1 MSIRLTLSFLA
12 ALGAIALLFSFE
24 FEKQE
29 AGAQAAQLAQVPPPP
44 ADRADRFGVYNWGV
58 NEAAF
63 PNDGTIDRLN
73 WAADKVA
80 EIGSRTIR
88 VTIATRDDYR
98 VNPQGAPDLIQIAQ
112 SPAYDK
118 LFRDARFQTY
128 LLTTYTAGD
137 MAGNW
142 ADGYTGSEY
151 AAERD
156 EIKRLCEYLL
166 GNPAFA
172 NKTFII
178 LNWEGDNAIYYHANR
193 RSAWDHFTNWIRAR
207 ADGVKLAR
215 LLYPSSG
222 VKLFSGLEFN
232 TLKNL
237 QTGQPCGAPVADP
250 ARDDSL
256 QNRCVIDFVAPQV
269 EVDYYSYSSWN
280 SLQDKLDNPGE
291 SLKQRFKTDLDF
303 ALSKIKARRPE
314 IAERNFIIGEF
325 GFERASYGDC
335 NAANHTGEMFDAF
348 DGPGAFQ
355 VSYAIFWQIV
365 DNRYFLGVGTEY
377 FGLYRARDR
386 SLSLSIVGE
395 TFRKRIAGQA
405 ATNYTGCPMIRRPPP
420 HWGVLNPQGEPL
432 FQLNPDTVISIYAQG
447 CCQNVTTP
455 FSASGNIVHFD
466 QTTTHFT
473 LPRDNAQF
481 FYESPTQI
489 NFSMPPARRPGW
501 TRVYVTDARGL
512 DSNSQY
518 IAISCADCPQINSSC
533 GVVDS
538 VYQTRLIEQGGFV
551 SISGDKFSPSGNTV
565 IIEQL
570 EQPQT
575 IRRWTLP
582 RESVLSESPT
592 QLKVKLPD
600 DIVPGSDTTLHVVNA
615 QGFGSNEASI
625 PVYSRCQDC
634 GSHLKPCQAMF
645 ADAGGNFFAG
655 ASVTIYGRFSAS
667 GNRVMIEQV
676 DQKNRQSIYT
686 LSQGSAMWSENNKT
700 IRLALPS
707 LLGVGRA
714 SFYVVDAQGR
724 ETSAQQITI
733 STPPVTNVS
742 AANYQGPNLAAESIV
757 SAFGVSLA
765 AIVQA
770 ASSTPLPTEIAGTS
784 VIVKDSVGVER
795 LSPLF
800 FISPTQINYQIPPGT
815 AAGAATITVVS
826 GLGLS
831 STGAI
836 QIVNVAPGL
845 FSANATGKGVAAAVA
860 LRIKSDGTRIYEPV
874 AAFSQAQNQFVAVP
888 IDLGAPDDQAFLI
901 LFGTG
906 LRARSAISA
915 VTANIGGTNA
925 DVTFAGPQGTLVG
938 LDQINLLLP
947 RSLAGKGEVDV
958 TVNVDG
964 LAANVVRVGFK

>member
-1 MSIRLTLSFLA
+1 MSIRPTLSLLA
-12 ALGAIALLFSFE
+12 ALGAIALLFSFR
-24 FEKQE
+24 FEKQQ

-44 ADRADRFGVYNWGV
+44 ADRSDRFGVYNWGV

-98 VNPQGAPDLIQIAQ
+98 VNPPAADLIQIAQ

-166 GNPAFA
+166 SNPAFA

-325 GFERASYGDC
+325 GFERASYGEC

-466 QTTTHFT
+466 QTTAHFT

-538 VYQTRLIEQGGFV
+538 VYQTRLIEQGGLV

-582 RESVLSESPT
+582 RENVLSESPT
-592 QLKVKLPD
+592 QLNIKLPGD
-600 DIVPGSDTTLHVVNA
+600 LVPGSDTTLHVVNA

-676 DQKNRQSIYT
+676 DQQNRQSIYT
-686 LSQGSAMWSENNKT
+686 LSQGSAMWSENDKT

-714 SFYVVDAQGR
+714 AFYVVDAQGR

-733 STPPVTNVS
+733 NTPPVTNVS

-784 VIVKDSVGVER
+784 VIVKDSAGVER

-815 AAGAATITVVS
+815 AAGAATITVAS
-826 GLGLS
+826 GLGSS
-831 STGAI
+831 STGAV

-860 LRIKSDGTRIYEPV
+860 LRIKADGTRIYEPV

-888 IDLGAPDDQAFLI
+888 IDLGAAGDQVFLI

-906 LRARSAISA
+906 LRARSALSA
-915 VTANIGGTNA
+915 VTANVGGTNA
-925 DVTFAGPQGTLVG
+925 DVTFTGPQGTLVG

-947 RSLAGKGEVDV
+947 RSLAGKGEVDII
-958 TVNVDG
+958 VNVDG
-964 LAANVVRVGFK
+964 LAANIVRAGFK